1 MIGDVVL
8 AREIGVL
15 PAFGGVYTEL
25 AAWIRRFGLLG
36 DFLMSL
42 PRDRVPD
49 LSLEPL
55 DNRDGMRRRPFG
67 EAAQVRTLETVAN
80 NVGGFSAAY
89 QALID
94 AVFTAPG
101 ATEWLNGMWKRVTA
115 ILAERDAARPQTV
128 ARDAI
133 RAAGPGPGRL

>member
-1 MIGDVVL
+1 
-8 AREIGVL
+8 
-15 PAFGGVYTEL
+15 
-25 AAWIRRFGLLG
+25 
-36 DFLMSL
+36 MSS

-55 DNRDGMRRRPFG
+55 ADRGGARRSHFDG
-67 EAAQVRTLETVAN
+67 AAQVRTLETAAQSI
-80 NVGGFSAAY
+80 GRFSAAY
-89 QALID
+89 QALMD

-115 ILAERDAARPQTV
+115 ILAERDAAQPRAT

-133 RAAGPGPGRL
+133 RAADPGPGRL